1 MPELPEVEAARI
13 RIAQWTGDK
22 VLVSIRW
29 VDDAVVR
36 SHLSSRPRDA
46 IATGRAWLESA
57 QGARGGPV
65 ERHGKRLR
73 WTIGPIVALAHL
85 GMSGKWVRRAPTDAP
100 PAHARLGLQFEDAV
114 AWLVDPRRFG
124 CLAPAEAGDWRVGL
138 GPDAWLEPPDGAGL
152 AARLA
157 GARAL
162 HPGLLEQA
170 RLAGLGNIHAAE
182 ALWRAHLHPGRPAA
196 SLSPA
201 AWEALA
207 VAIRAQL
214 AHALDQFSASEEVT
228 YLSEGGD
235 ADGFAVYG
243 RRGAGCPRCGSPIER
258 ASWGGRSVFFCLAC
272 QPRDGS
278 AETGY

>member
-13 RIAQWTGDK
+13 RITEWTCERE
-22 VLVSIRW
+22 LVAVRW
-29 VDDAVVR
+29 VDDGVVR

-57 QGARGGPV
+57 LGARGGPV

-73 WTIGPIVALAHL
+73 WRIGPILASAHL
-85 GMSGKWVRRAPTDAP
+85 GMSGKWVRRAPTEATP
-100 PAHARLGLQFEDAV
+100 LHARLGLQFDDAV

-124 CLAPAEAGDWRVGL
+124 CLAPAGPGDWRAGL
-138 GPDAWLEPPDGAGL
+138 GPDAWLEPLRGPEL
-152 AARLA
+152 AARMV
-157 GARAL
+157 GVRAL

-182 ALWRAHLHPGRPAA
+182 ALWRARLHPGRSAA

-201 AWEALA
+201 AWDALA
-207 VAIRAQL
+207 LAIRAQL
-214 AHALDQFSASEEVT
+214 AHALDQFAASEEVT

-243 RRGAGCPRCGSPIER
+243 RAGGGCSRCGSSVER
-258 ASWGGRSVFFCLAC
+258 APWGGRSVFFCLMC
-272 QPRDGS
+272 QPRDGA